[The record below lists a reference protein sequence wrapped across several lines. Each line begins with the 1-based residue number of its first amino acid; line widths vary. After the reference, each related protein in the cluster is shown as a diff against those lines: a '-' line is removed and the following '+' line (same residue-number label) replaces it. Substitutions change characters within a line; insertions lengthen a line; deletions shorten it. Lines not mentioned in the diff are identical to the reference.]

1 MRDVLRDISYEKYH
15 YAEVSGVP
23 GHVLTEIGETRT
35 FTGDTPH
42 PVIALRTY
50 LFQAP
55 SVDPF
60 EVYADRVIVS
70 ITCSPDGWMSAQL
83 PNLTEWDGRTFSV
96 SSIALNDEGDP
107 VQDGEGNWH
116 WVVLRG
122 TIREISQV
130 GEYLTILVESD
141 NDTEAHDAGRIR
153 GKVVSSASPEDGEV
167 LLFDSITDQWGP
179 AVGGGGGDM
188 LKASYA
194 TASATEV
201 DTALNAERL
210 GGSLPAAYDQAGEAA
225 AAVGAHE
232 DTYAHGNIPTAGE
245 KAALPGTSGVPGV
258 GNKYVTDGDARNSDA
273 RTPTAHAA
281 SHENGAADA
290 IATIPTT
297 DQKAALAGT
306 SGAPGAGN
314 KYVTDSDARNTDAR
328 TPTAHT
334 HDGGDVSELRWTS
347 VASLADGDY
356 TGTTELIAF
365 AETAAVGQVVY
376 VAASGKAAL
385 AQADA
390 TTTLPVIGLV
400 LETVDAAA
408 VAAATPCLILI
419 SGLIRN
425 DAWNWTVGGVS
436 GQVYLSAASAGAL
449 VQTVPGS
456 GSYLQA
462 LGEARSADVLHFAPD
477 RTWAEVA

>member
-60 EVYADRVIVS
+60 GVYADRVIVS
-70 ITCSPDGWMSAQL
+70 ITCSLDDWLSSQL

-258 GNKYVTDGDARNSDA
+258 GNKYVTDADARNS
-273 RTPTAHAA
+273 
-281 SHENGAADA
+281 
-290 IATIPTT
+290 
-297 DQKAALAGT
+297 
-306 SGAPGAGN
+306 
-314 KYVTDSDARNTDAR
+314 DAR